1 MNAKFLEAIDLLRDN
16 NVTQFEKLI
25 KQFPQLL
32 EIRRRGRSLL
42 TYALL
47 YDRLRALQIISKRS
61 KSSFDGEDCSESAL
75 HWIAKFD
82 ARKCCKYLLSLPRQY
97 SEIPWIVIKNNRQ
110 ITPIHLAAHYGH
122 VKILKMLL
130 QSTVLDSENFYQ
142 MVNDNVGRSPL
153 HYAACTARL
162 ECCEVLLDE
171 KLGLPVDQKDRN
183 GHTPLMC
190 AAASCHPDAPEVVR
204 LLGSRKISSVTAR
217 DNVGRTAMHLAI
229 IAQNTTVVDI
239 LLNELQCPSETFD
252 NDARTPLHY
261 AAKRGFD
268 EVVKKLLAAKARN
281 ATRDCYG
288 ISPAHYA
295 VLNGH
300 CNVVDQLMISAGRME
315 QYDSDGRS
323 CFMWSVIAD
332 QELLVQHFLE
342 YYQPN
347 RNHKD
352 KYGYTALHHAAH
364 IGSLRLIKLLVKEGW
379 NIHEVDETGATALHL
394 AAAKGFTNVARLLVM
409 VGANCEHIDQQGRT
423 PIFYACLGG
432 QAHTLSVMVTELN
445 CKIMHTDKLGRTA
458 LHCAAF
464 GGYIACIEVLIMK
477 ADCLI
482 HKEDFD
488 QFTPIHIACE
498 RGKYDCVKY
507 LLKCGAAV
515 NAFARI
521 DDCTPLS
528 CAQANGHQQ
537 IVNYL
542 LRNGGLFPYQL
553 RNLAALIIQKW
564 WQQHSRLRQLSN
576 QKTRKRE
583 KIKKKKVQ

>member
-1 MNAKFLEAIDLLRDN
+1 MNAKFLESIELLRDN

-47 YDRLRALQIISKRS
+47 YDRLRALQIISRQ
-61 KSSFDGEDCSESAL
+61 SFDSEECSESVL
-75 HWIAKFD
+75 HWVARFD

-97 SEIPWIVIKNNRQ
+97 SEIPWIAIKNNQQ
-110 ITPIHLAAHYGH
+110 ITPIHVAAHYGH
-122 VKILKMLL
+122 VKILKMFF
-130 QSTVLDSENFYQ
+130 QYTVLDSENFYQ
-142 MVNDNVGRSPL
+142 MVNDNFGRSPL

-190 AAASCHPDAPEVVR
+190 AAASCYPDAPEVVR
-204 LLGSRKISSVTAR
+204 LLGSRKINSVTAR
-217 DNVGRTAMHLAI
+217 DIDGRTAMHLAV
-229 IAQNTTVVDI
+229 IAQNTVVVDI
-239 LLNELQCPSETFD
+239 LLNELECPSETFD

-281 ATRDCYG
+281 ATRDCFG

-295 VLNGH
+295 VQSGH
-300 CNVVDQLMISAGRME
+300 RSVVDRLMVSAGRME

-342 YYQPN
+342 CYQPN

-364 IGSLRLIKLLVKEGW
+364 IGSLRLVKLLVKEGW
-379 NIHEVDETGATALHL
+379 NIH
-394 AAAKGFTNVARLLVM
+394 
-409 VGANCEHIDQQGRT
+409 
-423 PIFYACLGG
+423 
-432 QAHTLSVMVTELN
+432 
-445 CKIMHTDKLGRTA
+445 
-458 LHCAAF
+458 
-464 GGYIACIEVLIMK
+464 
-477 ADCLI
+477 
-482 HKEDFD
+482 
-488 QFTPIHIACE
+488 
-498 RGKYDCVKY
+498 
-507 LLKCGAAV
+507 
-515 NAFARI
+515 
-521 DDCTPLS
+521 
-528 CAQANGHQQ
+528 
-537 IVNYL
+537 
-542 LRNGGLFPYQL
+542 
-553 RNLAALIIQKW
+553 
-564 WQQHSRLRQLSN
+564 
-576 QKTRKRE
+576 
-583 KIKKKKVQ
+583 

>member
-1 MNAKFLEAIDLLRDN
+1 MQMRRNFGRKIVVMNAKFLEAIDLLRDN

-61 KSSFDGEDCSESAL
+61 SSSFDGEECSESAL

-122 VKILKMLL
+122 VKILKVSFYFFKKMLL
-130 QSTVLDSENFYQ
+130 QSTILDSENFYQ

-171 KLGLPVDQKDRN
+171 KLGLPMDQKDRN

-190 AAASCHPDAPEVVR
+190 AAASCYPDAPEVVR
-204 LLGSRKISSVTAR
+204 LLGSRKINSITAR
-217 DNVGRTAMHLAI
+217 DNDGRTAMHLAVV
-229 IAQNTTVVDI
+229 AQNTTVVDI
-239 LLNELQCPSETFD
+239 LLNELECPSETFD

-300 CNVVDQLMISAGRME
+300 RSVVDQLMISAGRME

-364 IGSLRLIKLLVKEGW
+364 IGSLRLVKLLVKEGW
-379 NIHEVDETGATALHL
+379 NIHEVDDTGATALHL
-394 AAAKGFTNVARLLVM
+394 AAAKGFTNVTRLLVM

-464 GGYIACIEVLIMK
+464 G
-477 ADCLI
+477 
-482 HKEDFD
+482 
-488 QFTPIHIACE
+488 
-498 RGKYDCVKY
+498 GKYDCVKY

-576 QKTRKRE
+576 QKT
-583 KIKKKKVQ
+583 KKKRKNKKKEVQ